1 MVLITSWIG
10 RTRRCAAM
18 AALILAAWAMA
29 GAWQEGHAES
39 SAWSSAALDAKAVPA
54 RLRLL
59 SGGVAASAPE
69 ALLLGLEFEL
79 LKGWKVYWRTPGDA
93 GYPPEIDWTGS
104 ENLTAPRMRWPAPE
118 RFHVLGLETLGY
130 RDAVLFPIEARLQ
143 DVAGPVRLRAKISYL
158 VCDEICI
165 PGEATLSLDIPEAGL
180 RLGAATPQRTHI
192 QAALARVPGDGQAAG
207 LAIEGAEMAEDS
219 GLLSV
224 TVRAAAPFHAPD
236 LYVEGPEGFFFTA
249 PTIHFWDGKR
259 RAIFRMD
266 VEGGALMGSEG
277 GAAAILGQKL
287 RFTLVDDLGRASL
300 RAMEAERVVVPAAA
314 SPLAGKTFIAAL
326 LLAVL
331 GGLILNLMPCVLPVL
346 SLKLLTIAGHGGA
359 PRAVVRRNFLAT
371 SAGILFA
378 FLVLA
383 TLIFFLRGAGQAVGW
398 GFQFQAPIFLLFMLT
413 LLTLFAANLWGLF
426 AIRLPVGVQTFLATR
441 GHGEGSAA
449 NFLTGIFA
457 TILATPC
464 SAPFLGTSI
473 GFALSRGAVEIYAV
487 FTALGVGLALPY
499 LAVVLFPGLASRL
512 PKPGHWMVRLRRVLG
527 LALLATAIWLLTV
540 LAGEVGA
547 EASFGV
553 GALMAAL
560 LLAIGLGRRFPRLRR
575 PLGGL
580 ALLFLGLALLVTLHG
595 TAPSDAEIRARLLAE
610 DGIWQPFDQTAIPA
624 LVADGKRVFVD
635 VTADWC
641 ITCQANKAIVLDRGE
656 VAEALRAEDVVA
668 MRADWTRPDERIA
681 AYLAQFGRFGIPF
694 NAVYGPGAPTG
705 IPLPELLS
713 QKAVLDAMRRA
724 GPKE

>member
-1 MVLITSWIG
+1 M
-10 RTRRCAAM
+10 RRCAAM
-18 AALILAAWAMA
+18 AALIFAAWAMA

-39 SAWSSAALDAKAVPA
+39 SAWSSAALDAKAAPA

-59 SGGVAASAPE
+59 SGGVATSAPK

-143 DVAGPVRLRAKISYL
+143 EVAGPVRLRAKISYL

-165 PGEATLSLDIPEAGL
+165 PGEAALALDIPEAGL
-180 RLGAATPQRTHI
+180 RPGAATPQRTRI

-207 LAIEGAEMAEDS
+207 LAIEGAEVAEDS

-224 TVRAAAPFHAPD
+224 TVRAAAPLHAPD

-249 PTIHFWDGKR
+249 PTTHFWDGKR

-266 VEGGALMGSEG
+266 VEGGALMGGEGGALMGSKG

-287 RFTLVDDLGRASL
+287 RFTLVDDLGRASP

-314 SPLAGKTFIAAL
+314 SPLAGKTFIAVL

-398 GFQFQAPIFLLFMLT
+398 GFQFQAPIFLLFMLA

-426 AIRLPVGVQTFLATR
+426 AIRLPVGVQSFLATR

-512 PKPGHWMVRLRRVLG
+512 PKPGNWMIHLRRVLG

-547 EASFGV
+547 AASFGV

-560 LLAIGLGRRFPRLRR
+560 LLAIGLGRRFPRFRR
-575 PLGGL
+575 PLGAL
-580 ALLFLGLALLVTLHG
+580 ALLCLGLALPVTLHG
-595 TAPSDAEIRARLLAE
+595 TAPSEAEIRARLLAE
-610 DGIWQPFDQTAIPA
+610 AGIWQPFDQAAIPA

-694 NAVYGPGAPTG
+694 NAVYGPEAPAG